1 MRGMFLNK
9 CRLVAEKYV
18 INYKLR
24 FEAQVF
30 HPRYDHI
37 SAAKKGM
44 SDSLNVLTTYCSE
57 C

>member
-1 MRGMFLNK
+1 MFLNK